1 MFKDGQVVIGLKIYE
16 NEATQ
21 NKHVKEKKNKQ
32 KLGFLDN
39 GIMHTRTGLC
49 THEFSLHA

>member
-21 NKHVKEKKNKQ
+21 TKHVKEKKKQ
-32 KLGFLDN
+32 TK
-39 GIMHTRTGLC
+39 IRV
-49 THEFSLHA
+49 SR